1 MVHWFTNFNLK
12 TLKIENM
19 NTIKF
24 NISVLAFAAL
34 ITMTSCEK
42 DYKEDLPSI
51 AAIAVEG
58 ADFSTLEGAA
68 ILGGVA
74 GTLSNSNPN
83 DPSGKYTVFAPTNAA
98 FAKLGLVDEGS
109 LGALQ
114 TPFLTNT
121 LLYAVS
127 NGNLSSVGFTGVS
140 KSALGP
146 DRRFITRGADRYIN
160 GSKIIATDVKASNG
174 TVHVIDKVMIAT
186 GVNIVESAILLQTSK
201 VFKNPEL
208 TFLVQAVISSG
219 LAPVLADPANSF
231 TVYAPT
237 DAAFKAAGF
246 ATIQDVANASP
257 MLLKNVLLN
266 SAVPGGKFTSEQTG
280 TTATTAGG
288 GTLTYSPFSNGTF
301 TIKSNG
307 NTMVANMV
315 IPDIQCSNGVV
326 HIIDRVLLP

>member
-1 MVHWFTNFNLK
+1 
-12 TLKIENM
+12 M
-19 NTIKF
+19 NKIKF
-24 NISVLAFAAL
+24 NISILAFAAL
-34 ITMTSCEK
+34 ITITSCEK
-42 DYKEDLPSI
+42 DYKDNLPSI

-83 DPSGKYTVFAPTNAA
+83 DPSGKYTVFAPNNAA

-127 NGNLSSVGFTGVS
+127 NGNLSSAGFSGVS

-146 DRRFITRGADRYIN
+146 DRRFITRGADKYIN
-160 GSKIIATDVKASNG
+160 GSKIIATDVAASNG

-186 GVNIVESAILLQTSK
+186 GVNIVESALLLQSAK

-219 LAPVLADPANSF
+219 LAPVLSNPANKF
-231 TVYAPT
+231 TIYAPT

-246 ATIQDVANASP
+246 PNIAAVAAAPQSV
-257 MLLKNVLLN
+257 LQAVLLN
-266 SAVPGGKFTSEQTG
+266 HAIADGGKFTSEQMG
-280 TTATTAGG
+280 TTATTVGG
-288 GTLTYSPFSNGTF
+288 GTLTYSIFNNGIF
-301 TIKSNG
+301 TVKSNG
-307 NTMVANMV
+307 NTVVANMV

-326 HIIDRVLLP
+326 HVIDKVLLP